1 MVQSGTAPIVLIL
14 RDCIYL
20 YENVRIF
27 PIYYVLIHTIEIC
40 NHKEKRRALG
50 KASKAWHVAFANCDF
65 SRSSIYRG
73 RSLRGLNVELSGA
86 IRVHVGH

>member
-40 NHKEKRRALG
+40 NHKEKRRALAFFDLPR
-50 KASKAWHVAFANCDF
+50 KVAT
-65 SRSSIYRG
+65 R
-73 RSLRGLNVELSGA
+73 VEC
-86 IRVHVGH
+86 

>member
-14 RDCIYL
+14 RHCIYL

-50 KASKAWHVAFANCDF
+50 KARVKRGTWLPQIAI
-65 SRSSIYRG
+65 SRVLPFTAEG
-73 RSLRGLNVELSGA
+73 RYEG
-86 IRVHVGH
+86 

>member
-50 KASKAWHVAFANCDF
+50 KASKAWLSQIAI
-65 SRSSIYRG
+65 SRVLRFTAEG
-73 RSLRGLNVELSGA
+73 RYEG
-86 IRVHVGH
+86 